1 MLKPKKTYPNAPEY
15 TALKMH
21 GNFTNDQILVKKKT
35 VTMGM
40 ALSTKFVVAAKVGNG
55 AF

>member
-1 MLKPKKTYPNAPEY
+1 
-15 TALKMH
+15 MH
-21 GNFTNDQILVKKKT
+21 GNFTNDKILEKKKT

-40 ALSTKFVVAAKVGNG
+40 ALSTKFVVAAKVGNS